1 MGSALVLAAATVA
14 ALQLIRWMTA
24 HPAWG
29 RRRPVRAALLLL
41 GAAVLATAAAGLVLL
56 RLLLALVEAAKGYAA
71 PSVSRDASAGVV
83 LRAAAVNV
91 GVWLLVAV
99 VGILVMTL
107 LVTAIPRSHRHRE
120 LRRAT
125 SATLQPDHRV
135 DHGRIPVVVVEAD
148 WPAAMGLPG
157 RQPRIVVSTQLCD
170 ALPPAELAAVVAHEE
185 AHLRWRHADLV
196 RGAGLAPLV
205 MPRWGLVRD
214 WDAEIGLLLELVAD
228 DAASRVSGLGSVAAA
243 LRSMAGLRDDE
254 LLRMRAERIE
264 ARLARHARAPGAQAH
279 ADVAEG

>member
-1 MGSALVLAAATVA
+1 MVSHCVFRYLRFTSDFLGSNHQMREPACPRWVA
-14 ALQLIRWMTA
+14 DCVQ
-24 HPAWG
+24 
-29 RRRPVRAALLLL
+29 
-41 GAAVLATAAAGLVLL
+41 
-56 RLLLALVEAAKGYAA
+56 
-71 PSVSRDASAGVV
+71 
-83 LRAAAVNV
+83 V
-91 GVWLLVAV
+91 G
-99 VGILVMTL
+99 
-107 LVTAIPRSHRHRE
+107 
-120 LRRAT
+120 
-125 SATLQPDHRV
+125 
-135 DHGRIPVVVVEAD
+135 
-148 WPAAMGLPG
+148 
-157 RQPRIVVSTQLCD
+157 
-170 ALPPAELAAVVAHEE
+170 EE

-228 DAASRVSGLGSVAAA
+228 DAASRVSGLGSMAAA